1 MKLFRP
7 YGSLRRNADPVWLTA
22 EEAGWDYCGLHVL
35 DLSPGES
42 RSLDLEGLEAAV
54 VPLAGA
60 CRVETEGESFELAGR
75 SSPFAEITDVAYA
88 GGGSEISVTS
98 EGGGRFAVA
107 TARAD
112 RPGRPFQ
119 MGAEAISV
127 EVRGA
132 GQATRQIN
140 GLLSADVPGPQ
151 RLIVVEVLTPEGNWS
166 SYPPHKHD
174 EWGEGEVPLEEIYYF
189 EISSP
194 DGFGFHRT
202 YTKDGEIDETVTVA
216 SGDLFLIPRGYHGP
230 CVAAPGYDMYYLNVM
245 AGPDEERRW
254 LITTDPDHAWVWKAW
269 EGVPQDPRLPMTTLN
284 DES

>member
-1 MKLFRP
+1 MNLFRP
-7 YGSLRRNADPVWLTA
+7 HGSLRRNADPVWLTA

-42 RSLDLEGLEAAV
+42 RSLDLGGLEAAV

-75 SSPFAEITDVAYA
+75 SSPFVEITDVAYA
-88 GGGSEISVTS
+88 GGGSELSVTS

-112 RPGRPFQ
+112 LPGRPFQ
-119 MGAEAISV
+119 VGAEEISV

-189 EISSP
+189 EISRP
-194 DGFGFHRT
+194 EGFGFHRT